1 MTDEGR
7 FASQFQTS
15 ICVLDLKE
23 KIHLRRYIDWE
34 WKHME
39 AYMRD
44 HPNGTLGPTIIKHL
58 ALAGSHVT
66 LLTRNPDKAA
76 KQYPS
81 PIETVLADYDSTE
94 ALTSIFR
101 EHGFES
107 LVILLNRREL
117 QPQLRLI
124 DAACSAGIGHVV
136 PSSFGGDFS
145 HPEVKRLPQLKEKLE
160 MEDYLVQKA
169 DVGEICFTVINT
181 GLFFDWAL
189 GGFLLPSDDTRRMMI
204 ADAGDVPVSGSTLDL
219 IGQATAQA
227 VLQRNES
234 AVKNKFLYV
243 HSTVFTQNQIL
254 EYARAAAPNGD
265 IKTIKVDTEKMAKE
279 AWEKYDAGERDQ
291 KVLQPLMLRTSF
303 GLGLGEFKKVDNDV
317 LGVSMLSDDE
327 VKSLVAKYAK
337 RDM

>member
-1 MTDEGR
+1 MKCKYEGFRR
-7 FASQFQTS
+7 F
-15 ICVLDLKE
+15 C
-23 KIHLRRYIDWE
+23 
-34 WKHME
+34 
-39 AYMRD
+39 
-44 HPNGTLGPTIIKHL
+44 PNGTLGPTIIKHL
-58 ALAGSHVT
+58 ALAGFHVT
-66 LLTRNPDKAA
+66 LLTRNPAKAA
-76 KQYPS
+76 KQYP
-81 PIETVLADYDSTE
+81 PPFETVLADYDSTE
-94 ALTSIFR
+94 ALTTIFR

-160 MEDYLVQKA
+160 MEEYLVQKSDA
-169 DVGEICFTVINT
+169 GKISFTAVNT

-189 GGFLLPSDDTRRMMI
+189 GGFLLPSDDNRPMMI
-204 ADAGDVPVSGSTLDL
+204 ADAGDVPVSGSILDL

-227 VLQRNES
+227 VLKRKES

-243 HSTVFTQNQIL
+243 HSTIFTQNQIL
-254 EYARAAAPNGD
+254 EYARAAAPNRD
-265 IKTIKVDTEKMAKE
+265 IKTFEVDTEKMAKE

-291 KVLQPLMLRTSF
+291 KILQPLMLRTSF
-303 GLGLGEFKKVDNDV
+303 GLGLGEFKKIDNDV